1 METRLNN
8 PNVKPNSL
16 VYKMQFSKGLINHG
30 SEDVQHEYIS
40 EEERIQD
47 ECINDEIEEMK
58 NIELMMGCIR
68 KMCGKY

>member
-30 SEDVQHEYIS
+30 SEDVQHEYI
-40 EEERIQD
+40 
-47 ECINDEIEEMK
+47 NDEIEERN
-58 NIELMMGCIR
+58 NIELLMGCTR
-68 KMCGKY
+68 MMYEKYQT